1 MACGE
6 DDTQSEAS
14 PRATADVR
22 ETVDPLTGAQGW
34 RVDVRRPGPE
44 YDGEYL
50 VRTFSIDG
58 DLQEERRVS
67 SWRELA
73 PGIDTMAANL
83 LADPAFRQRMEE
95 LRQQGL
101 STPEVVG
108 VLAGDSEKQ
117 RGDGE
122 R

>member
-1 MACGE
+1 
-6 DDTQSEAS
+6 
-14 PRATADVR
+14 
-22 ETVDPLTGAQGW
+22 
-34 RVDVRRPGPE
+34 
-44 YDGEYL
+44 
-50 VRTFSIDG
+50 
-58 DLQEERRVS
+58 
-67 SWRELA
+67 
-73 PGIDTMAANL
+73 MAANL